1 MNKYVFLFELRR
13 ELSYM
18 TPDDKEAAARFYEE
32 YFSEAGPENEQ
43 KIIEELGP
51 PSRLAAELRHEYEEG
66 RPELTGRE
74 LSVGGSEE
82 NADADKASSKF
93 GDSGVRSPLGNDP
106 FAEDEKSAAR
116 DKDGEERTS
125 GPERDSQ
132 SGAGDENR
140 RPYGSRPS
148 HMPPFGSFRYGGAP
162 YGTRANGTSYG
173 TRADG
178 SSYGTRRNGTSYGTR
193 ADGTPYGTRR
203 AKREPSSNAPNREE
217 YSGGEKRKKL
227 STGAI
232 VLIVICSVIFGP
244 VAFGLIVTLF
254 SVVFAICVA
263 LLSVGVA
270 IIAAGIYAII
280 AGVWALGFIPD
291 ALLLFG
297 TGLLAISVGLPLL
310 WQFIWCSVKLVGL
323 LTRGIRKL
331 WRKIRGIGGAGNE

>member
-74 LSVGGSEE
+74 LSVGGSED

-116 DKDGEERTS
+116 DEDGGERTS
-125 GPERDSQ
+125 EPERDSQ

-140 RPYGSRPS
+140 RPYGSRPL

-162 YGTRANGTSYG
+162 
-173 TRADG
+173 
-178 SSYGTRRNGTSYGTR
+178 YGTR

-203 AKREPSSNAPNREE
+203 AKREPSSDAPNREE
-217 YSGGEKRKKL
+217 YGGGEKRKKL

-323 LTRGIRKL
+323 LMRGIRKL
-331 WRKIRGIGGAGNE
+331 WRKIRGIGGTGNE